1 VIALA
6 DDDAVGRYDDRA
18 DERIGARAPEAAGG
32 VKQRALRVRRF
43 LRRAAG
49 LDHHFSSK
57 RPSTYSFASKGTR
70 SSMPSPTPT
79 YRIGSFR
86 SLAIAT
92 ATPPLAVP
100 SSLVSTMPFTPAAPM
115 N

>member
-1 VIALA
+1 MVRARLERAVQRGAARASAGLVQRVHLGVRFAGAMVIALA

-32 VKQRALRVRRF
+32 VKQRALHVRRF

-79 YRIGSFR
+79 
-86 SLAIAT
+86 
-92 ATPPLAVP
+92 
-100 SSLVSTMPFTPAAPM
+100 
-115 N
+115 